1 MNNNTR
7 VIMALLENEGKNIS
21 IAQLSNRI
29 GMDYKN
35 VHNSVK
41 GLENKELIILERF
54 GNAFNCILNKKVHPI
69 IFEAEYERRKNL
81 LEDKNILI
89 LHKKLN
95 ALNFTFIALI
105 FGSYAKGTYSKNSDI
120 DLMVI
125 GEKNR
130 EKEIE
135 RIISLLPLDIHY
147 LFFTYEEFL
156 TMERS
161 REFNVVLEAIKR
173 NIILT
178 GIEDYYRLMEN
189 VGQRKD

>member
-35 VHNSVK
+35 VYNSVK
-41 GLENKELIILERF
+41 KLEKEGLITLEKF
-54 GNAFNCILNKKVHPI
+54 GNAFNCILNKKAHPL

-81 LEDKNILI
+81 LVDKNILV
-89 LHKKLN
+89 LYKKLN
-95 ALNFTFIALI
+95 ALNFPFIALI
-105 FGSYAKGTYSKNSDI
+105 FGSYAKGTFKKSSDI

-130 EKEIE
+130 DKEIG

-147 LFFTYEEFL
+147 LFFTFEEFL
-156 TMERS
+156 SMERS
-161 REFNVVLEAIKR
+161 KEFNVVLEAVKR
-173 NIILT
+173 NIILA

-189 VGQRKD
+189 VG